1 MRSWPCNVP
10 FHGKVTYHRYM
21 AIIESGID
29 ASEIRSGKLQFAA
42 LFHALADP
50 ARLLI
55 LDHLRTGEHKVRE
68 LTEHLG
74 LAQSTVSAHLSC
86 LKDTGLVHVRSQG
99 RASIYSLGQSEALDA
114 LTAAASALLPQEA
127 SHHHWEEAHSMDPKK
142 G

>member
-1 MRSWPCNVP
+1 
-10 FHGKVTYHRYM
+10 M
-21 AIIESGID
+21 AIIESDID
-29 ASEIRSGKLQFAA
+29 ALEVRNGKLQFAA

-50 ARLLI
+50 TRLLI

-86 LKDTGLVHVRSQG
+86 LKDTGLVLVRSQG

-114 LTAAASALLPQEA
+114 LTAAASALLPQDPA
-127 SHHHWEEAHSMDPKK
+127 HHHWQEAHSMDPKE